1 MKRREGIRMS
11 RLESRPDNVSF
22 DCEDGESVLSAAL
35 RAGLPMANA
44 CGGIAKCSTC
54 RIWILNGGENCPERE
69 GAESDL
75 AGKLGFAARIRLAC
89 QLRPS
94 GDVTFRRLV
103 LDEMDAVVASQLYRK
118 QPSQTGE
125 LKKVAVF
132 FSDIVDFTGHCEEI
146 TPYDLMFLLNRYFA
160 QAGEIIEA
168 NGGHVSLCIG
178 DGMMA
183 LFGADGD
190 KDAPLCAVNA
200 ALETL
205 EWIDRAKPF
214 VSTMFNADLEIRIGL
229 HYGEAIVGTV
239 GCPGAERL
247 TAVGPVVNLASRI
260 EEANKE
266 AGTRLLVS
274 KPLFDL
280 VRDKVI
286 EKDFLRVRL
295 RGASERIT
303 LYEIG
308 GLTEEAAREVSV
320 RKLNGAS
327 RYAGRHWRRIGPAA
341 EIPPGG
347 KRIVEFDDCDIVVFH
362 SDEGYFAFN
371 NACPHLKL
379 PFFDRAGE
387 TVHPLR
393 PPEIAIKRDGR
404 LHCRWH
410 HACFDIRS
418 GAILNWCTN
427 LRADGTTAEHEEI
440 GDVSKNR
447 TPLQPLAC
455 RVQDGD
461 VWVSVD

>member
-1 MKRREGIRMS
+1 MP

-22 DCEDGESVLSAAL
+22 ICEDGESVLAAAL
-35 RAGLPMANA
+35 RAGLPIANA

-54 RIWILNGGENCPERE
+54 RIWILNGGEHCPDRV
-69 GAESDL
+69 GAELELSE
-75 AGKLGFAARIRLAC
+75 KLRLGPRIRLAC

-103 LDEMDAVVASQLYRK
+103 LDEIDAVVASQLHRK

-125 LKKVAVF
+125 LKRVAVF
-132 FSDIVDFTGHCEEI
+132 FSDIVNFTGHCEDI

-160 QAGEIIEA
+160 QAGEIIGK

-190 KDAPLCAVNA
+190 EDAPLLAVNA

-205 EWIDRAKPF
+205 DWVDRAKPF
-214 VSTMFNADLEIRIGL
+214 VKTMFGADLEIRIGL
-229 HYGEAIVGTV
+229 HYGEAIIGTV

-280 VRDKVI
+280 VRNKVV

-303 LYEIG
+303 LHEIG
-308 GLTEEAAREVSV
+308 GLNEVAARELSA
-320 RKLNGAS
+320 RKLNGGS
-327 RYAGRHWRRIGPAA
+327 RHAGRNWRRIGPAGD
-341 EIPPGG
+341 IPPGG
-347 KRIVEFDDCDIVVFH
+347 RRVVEFEDCDIVIFH
-362 SDEGYFAFN
+362 AEEGFFAFN

-387 TVHPLR
+387 AGHPHR
-393 PPEIAIKRDGR
+393 PPEIEIKRDGR

-418 GAILNWCTN
+418 GAILNWCTS
-427 LRADGTTAEHEEI
+427 LRADGTAAEHQEI
-440 GDVSKNR
+440 GDISKNR
-447 TPLQPLAC
+447 APLQPLPC
-455 RVQDGD
+455 RIHDGD
-461 VWVSVD
+461 VWVSVE